1 MRPLSVGERVA
12 ERWRREALLTANRL
26 SHGVESSTAMFLSM
40 SVEIVQCILARSPRF
55 LGCFA
60 PRFALQICKIAG
72 GLIVSP
78 NRFKVDFRET
88 VAVFTVHQL
97 SVPGDPYEIFISL
110 KSMAVSDQSLQTC
123 YPGQEAHSPAGRD
136 GLVNGSGGL
145 VARRAAAAHM
155 LDCFHKTATLMCQ
168 QDIPEQERIEG

>member
-1 MRPLSVGERVA
+1 VA

-110 KSMAVSDQSLQTC
+110 ESMAVSDQSLQTC
-123 YPGQEAHSPAGRD
+123 YPGQEAQSPDRGCCRAYAAFFGLPFAVGLDGRF
-136 GLVNGSGGL
+136 GLVLDACLAGT
-145 VARRAAAAHM
+145 VASASNADGPNFFRKIVA
-155 LDCFHKTATLMCQ
+155 DS
-168 QDIPEQERIEG
+168 